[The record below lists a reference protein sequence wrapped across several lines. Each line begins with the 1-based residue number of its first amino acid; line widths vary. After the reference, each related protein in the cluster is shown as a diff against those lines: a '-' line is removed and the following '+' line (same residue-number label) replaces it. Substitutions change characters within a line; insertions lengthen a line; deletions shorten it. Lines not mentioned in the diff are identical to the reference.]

1 MKKIL
6 PLFIAL
12 ALAICTASKPQ
23 KIVILGD
30 SYSTFE
36 GCIPE
41 GYANWYWVGEGGN
54 DVHSADSTW
63 WSHLQR
69 RTGVDILLNSSY
81 SGATICNIGY
91 RGEDYTDRSF
101 VTRAKTDIVRE
112 DGKAGRCGEIPDAVL
127 IFGGTND
134 CWAKSPRGKVVDP
147 AEWRSANLNECFP
160 ATSYLLGYLKEKLPA
175 ETRVIVIVN
184 TELGEEFE
192 TSFAE
197 ACKLYGAECVQLK
210 DIHKIRNHPSQLGMR
225 QIADQLEPILKN

>member
-6 PLFIAL
+6 PLFIVL
-12 ALAICTASKPQ
+12 ALIFSTACTPK

-101 VTRAKTDIVRE
+101 VTRAKTDIVKE
-112 DGKAGRCGEIPDAVL
+112 DGTPGRCGEFPDAVL

-134 CWAKSPRGKVVDP
+134 CWARSPKGHLVEP
-147 AEWRSANLNECFP
+147 ADWRNANLDECFP
-160 ATSYLLGYLKEKLPA
+160 ATCYLLGYLKEKLPA
-175 ETRVIVIVN
+175 KTRVIVIVN
-184 TELGEEFE
+184 TELGEVYEQA
-192 TSFAE
+192 FAK
-197 ACKLYGAECVQLK
+197 ACEMYGAECVQLENI
-210 DIHKIRNHPSQLGMR
+210 DKIRNHPSLLGMR
-225 QIADQLEPILKN
+225 QIAEQMEVVLKN